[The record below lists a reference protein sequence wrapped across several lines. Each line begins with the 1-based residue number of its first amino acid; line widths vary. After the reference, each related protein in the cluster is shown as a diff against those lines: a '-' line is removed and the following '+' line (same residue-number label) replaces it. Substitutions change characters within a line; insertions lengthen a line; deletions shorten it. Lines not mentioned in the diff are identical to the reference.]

1 MEFSLKINP
10 HIYSQSIFHKGAK
23 TIQWERIVFSTSD
36 AETARYKIYHYYITS
51 EGDFYHIC

>member
-23 TIQWERIVFSTSD
+23 TIQWERIVFSTND
-36 AETARYKIYHYYITS
+36 AETARYPYIKFT
-51 EGDFYHIC
+51 IIT